1 MKQTL
6 FSDRRVL
13 LGLSVAGLLLSGC
26 AKVNDTGL
34 RLVSTKVDA
43 LLLVN
48 GQVLTGTALLIP
60 DRTGRVSFA
69 KQQGPITNCAGSMR
83 YTASNAGE
91 IDLRCNDG
99 TQVAVQT
106 TQITE
111 TRGYGYGS
119 TPEGT
124 VSLTFGLTEE
134 DAKAFLR
141 LPAGKTLAPGVA
153 DGEFELKDVPPK
165 GGATP

>member
-1 MKQTL
+1 
-6 FSDRRVL
+6 
-13 LGLSVAGLLLSGC
+13 
-26 AKVNDTGL
+26 
-34 RLVSTKVDA
+34 
-43 LLLVN
+43 
-48 GQVLTGTALLIP
+48 
-60 DRTGRVSFA
+60 
-69 KQQGPITNCAGSMR
+69 MR
-83 YTASNAGE
+83 YTATNAGE
-91 IDLRCNDG
+91 MDLRCNDG

-124 VSLTFGLTEE
+124 VSVTFGLAEE

-141 LPAGKTLAPGVA
+141 LPAGKTLEPGTT
-153 DGEFELKDVPPK
+153 DGEFELKDASSK